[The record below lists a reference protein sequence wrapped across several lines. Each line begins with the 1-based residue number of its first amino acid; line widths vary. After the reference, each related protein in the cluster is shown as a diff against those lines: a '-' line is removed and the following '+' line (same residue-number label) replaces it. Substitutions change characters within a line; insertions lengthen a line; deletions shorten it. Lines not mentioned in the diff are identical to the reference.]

1 MDARTNERGQSVPQ
15 AEALAARAAD
25 AGEGSVDGE
34 LVSVRALFKHFP
46 VAGSADVVR
55 AVDGVTFEIFRGETL
70 GLVGESGCGKSTV
83 GRCLLR
89 LIEPTGG
96 RVEFEGRDVLATSGG
111 ELRRLRREMQI
122 IFQDPYASL
131 NPRMRVRDIVSEPLV
146 IHGIGNKA
154 ERRERVAELLR
165 KVGLDP
171 DYMNRYPHEF
181 SGGQR
186 QRIGIA
192 RALALNPKL
201 IVADEPV
208 SALDVSVQA
217 QVVNLLEDLQQEFSL
232 TYLFIS
238 HGLAVVEH
246 ISDRVAVMY
255 LGRIVEVAPAE
266 ELYRN
271 PLHPYTRALLS
282 AIPVPDPTRKRDR
295 IVLKGDVPT
304 PINPPSGCRFHTR
317 CPDAIPDCARID
329 PDLRQLAPNHTV
341 ACIRAPGWFEAKT
354 KSLISAA

>member
-1 MDARTNERGQSVPQ
+1 MSEHLDGETNERRERVPQ
-15 AEALAARAAD
+15 AETRTAH
-25 AGEGSVDGE
+25 AGDVQQDVRRREE
-34 LVSVRALFKHFP
+34 LVRVRGLFKHFP
-46 VAGSADVVR
+46 VEGSDDVVR
-55 AVDGVTFEIFRGETL
+55 AVDGVTFEIFQGETL

-89 LIEPTGG
+89 LIEPTRGEISFAGQDVTAMKGG
-96 RVEFEGRDVLATSGG
+96 A
-111 ELRRLRREMQI
+111 LRRLRRQMQI

-131 NPRMRVRDIVSEPLV
+131 NPRLKVRDIVAEPLV
-146 IHGIGNKA
+146 IHSIGNKD
-154 ERRERVAELLR
+154 ERSARVADLLK

-186 QRIGIA
+186 QRIGLA

-217 QVVNLLEDLQQEFSL
+217 QVINLLEDLQSEFEL

-255 LGRIVEVAPAE
+255 LGRIVEVASAT
-266 ELYRN
+266 ELYAN

-282 AIPVPDPTRKRDR
+282 AIPVPDPTRKRER
-295 IVLKGDVPT
+295 IVLHGDVPT
-304 PINPPSGCRFHTR
+304 PINPPTGCRFHTR
-317 CPDAIPDCARID
+317 CPEAIPECSKID
-329 PDLRQLAPNHTV
+329 PDLREVAPGHTV
-341 ACIRAPGWFEAKT
+341 ACIRVPGWHDAT
-354 KSLISAA
+354 TSA

>member
-1 MDARTNERGQSVPQ
+1 MSTNERMQPVPA
-15 AEALAARAAD
+15 AEAAAARAGD
-25 AGEGSVDGE
+25 ARDARGAE
-34 LVSVRALFKHFP
+34 LVRVRALVKHFP
-46 VAGSADVVR
+46 VAGSDDVVR
-55 AVDGVTFEIFRGETL
+55 AVDGVTFEIFKGETL

-89 LIEPTGG
+89 LIEPTAG
-96 RVEFEGRDVLATSGG
+96 EISFEGKDVRALSGKA
-111 ELRRLRREMQI
+111 LRGVRAEMQI

-131 NPRMRVRDIVSEPLV
+131 NPRLRVRDIVGEPLV
-146 IHGIGNKA
+146 IHGAGTRE
-154 ERRERVAELLR
+154 ERRERVAELLG

-186 QRIGIA
+186 QRLGIA

-217 QVVNLLEDLQQEFSL
+217 QVINLLEDLQAEFDL

-246 ISDRVAVMY
+246 ISNRVAVMY
-255 LGRIVEVAPAE
+255 LGRIVEVASAV
-266 ELYRN
+266 ELYAN
-271 PLHPYTRALLS
+271 PQHPYTRALLS
-282 AIPVPDPTRKRDR
+282 AIPVPDPTRKRER
-295 IVLKGDVPT
+295 IVLHGDVPT

-317 CPDAIPDCARID
+317 CPEAIPECSQID
-329 PDLRQLAPNHTV
+329 PDLREVAVGHTV
-341 ACIRAPGWFEAKT
+341 ACIRAPGWADAPT
-354 KSLISAA
+354 SA

>member
-1 MDARTNERGQSVPQ
+1 MSTNERMERVPE
-15 AEALAARAAD
+15 AEAQAARARD
-25 AGEGSVDGE
+25 AQEVPDVRAEE
-34 LVSVRALFKHFP
+34 LVRVRALVKHFP
-46 VAGSADVVR
+46 VAGSDDVVR
-55 AVDGVTFEIFRGETL
+55 AVDGVTFDIFKGETL

-89 LIEPTGG
+89 LIEPTKG
-96 RVEFEGRDVLATSGG
+96 EISFEGKNVLALSGKALRDVRA
-111 ELRRLRREMQI
+111 EMQI
-122 IFQDPYASL
+122 ILQDPYASL
-131 NPRMRVRDIVSEPLV
+131 NPRLRVRDIVSEPLV
-146 IHGIGNKA
+146 IHGTGTKS
-154 ERRERVAELLR
+154 ERRERVAELLS

-186 QRIGIA
+186 QRLGIA

-217 QVVNLLEDLQQEFSL
+217 QVINLLEDLQSEFKL

-246 ISDRVAVMY
+246 ISNRVAVMY
-255 LGRIVEVAPAE
+255 LGRIVEVATAI
-266 ELYRN
+266 ELYAN

-282 AIPVPDPTRKRDR
+282 AIPVPDPTRKRER
-295 IVLKGDVPT
+295 IVLAGDVPT

-317 CPDAIPDCARID
+317 CPDAIPECAQID
-329 PDLRQLAPNHTV
+329 PDLREVAPGHTV
-341 ACIRAPGWFEAKT
+341 ACIRVPGWTDAPT
-354 KSLISAA
+354 AA

>member
-1 MDARTNERGQSVPQ
+1 MPER
-15 AEALAARAAD
+15 EAVAARVLD
-25 AGEGSVDGE
+25 SVEGARERREE
-34 LVSVRALFKHFP
+34 LVRVRALFKHFP
-46 VAGSADVVR
+46 VEGSDDVVR
-55 AVDGVTFEIFRGETL
+55 AVDGVTFEILRGETL

-96 RVEFEGRDVLATSGG
+96 QVLFEGRDVLGLGRAD
-111 ELRRLRREMQI
+111 LRELRREMQI

-131 NPRMRVRDIVSEPLV
+131 NPRMSVLGIVSEPLK
-146 IHGIGNKA
+146 IHGLGKKS
-154 ERRERVAELLR
+154 ERAERVAELLR
-165 KVGLDP
+165 RVGLDP

-217 QVVNLLEDLQQEFSL
+217 QVVNLLQDLQEEFGL

-246 ISDRVAVMY
+246 ISTRVAVMY
-255 LGRIVEVAPAE
+255 LGRIVEVASAR
-266 ELYRN
+266 ELYSE
-271 PLHPYTRALLS
+271 PLHPYTQALLS
-282 AIPVPDPTRKRDR
+282 AIPIPDPKRKRER
-295 IVLKGDVPT
+295 IILTGDVPT
-304 PINPPSGCRFHTR
+304 PINPPSGCRFRTR
-317 CPDAIPDCARID
+317 CSIAIDECARID
-329 PDLRQLAPNHTV
+329 PELREITPGHTV
-341 ACIRAPGWFEAKT
+341 ACIRVEGWRDAPV
-354 KSLISAA
+354 AA